1 MNASVLPMSAR
12 PSSPALPSL
21 SALLALRCGT
31 AHAAFLLV
39 AVLLALLAAPAW
51 SDAKESGDKPGGDKP
66 DAYQELEMFANVLTL
81 VQQYYVDETNM
92 NSLMKG
98 AVNGML
104 GSLDPHS
111 GYMTP
116 EDYQELEE
124 ETSGSFTGVGIEV
137 TLLDGVL
144 TAVAPI
150 DGTPADR
157 VGIKPGDQI
166 LRIDGQ
172 PTKNMSLVE
181 SMKKMRG
188 PKGSKVTLS
197 IHRAQ
202 WRGTRDFT
210 MVRAEIPL
218 LSVRASQLAPGYG
231 YIRISNFQD
240 STTDDTL
247 TALDKLRAQQPI
259 KGLVLDLR
267 NNPGG
272 LLEQAVR
279 VADIFLDHGTIVSTR
294 GRGNREQI
302 LYEAHP
308 DTRVENYPMV
318 VLINGGSASGS
329 EIVAGAL
336 QDHKR
341 ARVLGTT
348 SFGKGSVQ
356 TIVPLPDGAAI
367 RLTTARYYTPSGA
380 SIQATGIR
388 PDIVVPLDT
397 PGDQDSAAAGQEILR
412 EKDLPGHLDNDAKPA
427 HAAAEAAPD
436 GSRQEETFQ
445 RVNSIMDMGKRLEQD
460 NQLRRALELLKKD

>member
-1 MNASVLPMSAR
+1 MNESVLPMSAR
-12 PSSPALPSL
+12 PSSPALPPL
-21 SALLALRCGT
+21 SALLSLRCGT

-51 SDAKESGDKPGGDKP
+51 TDAKESGDKPGGDKP

-259 KGLVLDLR
+259 RGLVLDLR

-356 TIVPLPDGAAI
+356 TIVPLPDGAA
-367 RLTTARYYTPSGA
+367 
-380 SIQATGIR
+380 
-388 PDIVVPLDT
+388 
-397 PGDQDSAAAGQEILR
+397 AGQEILR

-427 HAAAEAAPD
+427 HAATEAAPD

>member
-21 SALLALRCGT
+21 SALLAPRCGT

-172 PTKNMSLVE
+172 PTKN
-181 SMKKMRG
+181 KIG
-188 PKGSKVTLS
+188 
-197 IHRAQ
+197 RAH
-202 WRGTRDFT
+202 
-210 MVRAEIPL
+210 V
-218 LSVRASQLAPGYG
+218 
-231 YIRISNFQD
+231 
-240 STTDDTL
+240 
-247 TALDKLRAQQPI
+247 
-259 KGLVLDLR
+259 
-267 NNPGG
+267 
-272 LLEQAVR
+272 
-279 VADIFLDHGTIVSTR
+279 
-294 GRGNREQI
+294 
-302 LYEAHP
+302 
-308 DTRVENYPMV
+308 
-318 VLINGGSASGS
+318 
-329 EIVAGAL
+329 
-336 QDHKR
+336 
-341 ARVLGTT
+341 
-348 SFGKGSVQ
+348 
-356 TIVPLPDGAAI
+356 
-367 RLTTARYYTPSGA
+367 
-380 SIQATGIR
+380 
-388 PDIVVPLDT
+388 
-397 PGDQDSAAAGQEILR
+397 
-412 EKDLPGHLDNDAKPA
+412 
-427 HAAAEAAPD
+427 
-436 GSRQEETFQ
+436 
-445 RVNSIMDMGKRLEQD
+445 
-460 NQLRRALELLKKD
+460 